1 MLIPVC
7 SAVSTVYE
15 DRILGIDSLLVGERN
30 GITPLGGFMARMVV
44 TSPDYVKSKYKL
56 SMIKEVSYFR
66 NLRRPYHVLKS
77 LQIEDMVASAV
88 EINIPFNNPIT
99 GKWPKHWR
107 GSQASTVRSIDEQ
120 VSVPFP
126 TRAEYTQRP
135 S

>member
-7 SAVSTVYE
+7 SEVSTAYE
-15 DRILGIDSLLVGERN
+15 DRISSIDSLLVGERN

-56 SMIKEVSYFR
+56 SMIKEVCCSG
-66 NLRRPYHVLKS
+66 NLHRPWHMLKS

-99 GKWPKHWR
+99 GGQSK
-107 GSQASTVRSIDEQ
+107 Q
-120 VSVPFP
+120 
-126 TRAEYTQRP
+126 
-135 S
+135 